1 MALPARASTLDD
13 ICKTLNKALVYA
25 SSGALLFMACMIVY
39 DVFMRYVFN
48 SPLPA
53 SVEASEL
60 IEPYVVFF
68 PFAYALYADRHVRVT
83 FITSRFPMRILLIT
97 EIFVYFL
104 CFGFFLIICY
114 YSWLEFW
121 QSYEIDE
128 TMLAAIKLPWW
139 VGKFSMPVGLAFVAA
154 EAALTALRTAV
165 VLKRGEWA
173 K

>member
-1 MALPARASTLDD
+1 MYQPTRASTLDD
-13 ICKTLNKALVYA
+13 ICRTVNKFLVYV
-25 SSGALLFMACMIVY
+25 SSFALIFMACMIVY

-60 IEPYVVFF
+60 IEPYVVFL
-68 PFAYALYADRHVRVT
+68 PFAFALYADRHVRVT
-83 FITSRFPMRILLIT
+83 FITSRFPTRIRLAT
-97 EIFVYFL
+97 EIFVYLL
-104 CFGFFLIICY
+104 CFVFFVIICY

-121 QSYEIDE
+121 QSYEINE

-139 VGKFSMPVGLAFVAA
+139 VGKFSMPVGMAFIAA
-154 EAALTALRTAV
+154 EAALTILRTAV

-173 K
+173 Q